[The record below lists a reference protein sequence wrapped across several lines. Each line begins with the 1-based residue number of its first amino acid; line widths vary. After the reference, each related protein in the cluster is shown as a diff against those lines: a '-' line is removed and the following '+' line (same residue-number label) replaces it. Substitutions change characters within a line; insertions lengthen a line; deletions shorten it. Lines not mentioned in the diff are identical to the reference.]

1 MPDRMLSHD
10 ISGFP
15 ANVICRECFELSIFQ
30 SCSKKSERYATMGLL
45 PNEEEALKELKI
57 ALEKNYQLLDFRVFG
72 SKARGID
79 VKDSDL
85 DVMIV
90 LEEHSPKIESRI
102 DDLIFDINLKYE
114 CFITAIFFSRKEL
127 EAGPMSES
135 PIYKKIMREG
145 ISL

>member
-1 MPDRMLSHD
+1 
-10 ISGFP
+10 
-15 ANVICRECFELSIFQ
+15 
-30 SCSKKSERYATMGLL
+30 MGLL

-72 SKARGID
+72 SKARGIA

>member
-1 MPDRMLSHD
+1 M
-10 ISGFP
+10 
-15 ANVICRECFELSIFQ
+15 V
-30 SCSKKSERYATMGLL
+30 LL

-90 LEEHSPKIESRI
+90 LGEHSPTIESRI

-114 CFITAIFFSRKEL
+114 CFIAAIFFSRKEL

-135 PIYKKIMREG
+135 PIYKKIMIEG

>member
-1 MPDRMLSHD
+1 
-10 ISGFP
+10 
-15 ANVICRECFELSIFQ
+15 
-30 SCSKKSERYATMGLL
+30 MGLL

-114 CFITAIFFSRKEL
+114 CFIVALFFSRKEL